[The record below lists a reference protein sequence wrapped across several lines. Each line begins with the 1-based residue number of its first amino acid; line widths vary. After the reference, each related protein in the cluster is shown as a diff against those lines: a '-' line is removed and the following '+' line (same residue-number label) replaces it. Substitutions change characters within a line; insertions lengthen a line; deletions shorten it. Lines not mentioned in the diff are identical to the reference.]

1 MISSVSRQ
9 KNVILVKCH
18 SQRDLKRRSQWGYI
32 LFDVKV
38 RFQNFKVTRI
48 CPYETPTFMSKA
60 IETGI
65 ILSTDYGHPE
75 RALFQKS
82 QTFGLGQTN
91 WAYIFWG
98 IWGIFGQTISAILAL
113 WVPCP
118 WENVLG
124 CFSYKKL
131 WFSGLKHNSQ
141 IWYWL

>member
-9 KNVILVKCH
+9 KNFILVKCH

-75 RALFQKS
+75 RALFKNPKLL
-82 QTFGLGQTN
+82 GLGRQIGHN
-91 WAYIFWG
+91 FFWG
-98 IWGIFGQTISAILAL
+98 IWGIFGQTISTTLAL
-113 WVPCP
+113 WVKGP

-131 WFSGLKHNSQ
+131 WFSGLKHNYQ